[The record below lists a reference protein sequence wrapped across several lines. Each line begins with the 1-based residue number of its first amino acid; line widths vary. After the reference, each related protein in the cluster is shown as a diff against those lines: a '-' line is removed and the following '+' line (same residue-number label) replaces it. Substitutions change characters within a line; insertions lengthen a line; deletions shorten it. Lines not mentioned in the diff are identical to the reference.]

1 MWWLKMT
8 IPINNYYFCLDQ
20 EQNVV
25 SSSTVLLSLLY
36 DLITKTTNNN
46 LVVNYQPLT
55 TPANVSFKIING
67 IRATG
72 SNDNDESLPPI
83 PTSVSGLKI
92 ADLLINNQEY
102 QIVNFALPSD
112 D

>member
-1 MWWLKMT
+1 MT

-20 EQNVV
+20 DQNVV
-25 SSSTVLLSLLY
+25 SSSPILLSLLY
-36 DLITKTTNNN
+36 NLVTETTNNN
-46 LVVNYQPLT
+46 LVINYQPLT

-72 SNDNDESLPPI
+72 SDDNASLPPL

-92 ADLLINNQEY
+92 ADLLINNNQY
-102 QIVNFALPSD
+102 QIINFALPSGD
-112 D
+112 

>member
-1 MWWLKMT
+1 MT

-20 EQNVV
+20 AQNVV
-25 SSSTVLLSLLY
+25 SSSPVLLSLLY
-36 DLITKTTNNN
+36 DLITKTTNND
-46 LVVNYQPLT
+46 LVINYQPLT

-72 SNDNDESLPPI
+72 SDDDTSLPPL

-92 ADLLINNQEY
+92 ADLLINNNQY
-102 QIVNFALPSD
+102 QIINFALPSSD
-112 D
+112 